1 MKKVNAR
8 EYQANVLKLQ
18 EENFELKM
26 QLSDITQR
34 LQMFVQSKNLD
45 ADVAKTIADQ
55 QSMIQSLRERISDL
69 SANGDKPRS
78 ALLIA
83 ENELAKARE
92 LLSDDGSDR
101 CEDLE
106 KQIVELK
113 KQNDDLAVENMSLRD
128 RIEELEGEFASRS
141 PGMMSSKSSS
151 KGFSVSSKAP
161 SESAGDPYDL
171 RSPFTGANDWK
182 AKCKELEDEIAQCLE
197 TNKQLST
204 ELAKAR
210 IRNKKF
216 DQMTLGQFQRRFNEM
231 VDSHCEHVDMKFR
244 EFEETVN
251 VLQGTLKEF
260 VKASLLSSSGVLNSD
275 LDAGTGSGF
284 ESPKQMTNAQ
294 NPLLA
299 FLTEPGRSKGV
310 QIQVSS
316 PYFVESETPRKV
328 TFTMSSPQTNEARD
342 ENYVPSPILK
352 KRNQSGTLATSSPQ
366 ASERQANRFAVSSP
380 KGVDITRTV
389 QTALSSPKTVDVPR
403 SIKTALS
410 SPKTMEKCDSSQIY
424 QALLDTVWTEFC
436 GGKPPEFE
444 LLDADRV
451 ALLISVIQKKMRE
464 MRRQI
469 DEAQTLSA
477 PIQEIIR
484 ATRRDFRTI
493 SDRLHM
499 DHEELMGQL
508 EHL

>member
-26 QLSDITQR
+26 QLSDVTQR
-34 LQMFVQSKNLD
+34 LQMLVQSKNLD
-45 ADVAKTIADQ
+45 ADIAKTIADQ

-69 SANGDKPRS
+69 SANDDKPRS

-92 LLSDDGSDR
+92 RLSDDDAQ
-101 CEDLE
+101 DLE
-106 KQIVELK
+106 RQIVELK

-128 RIEELEGEFASRS
+128 RIEELEGECASRS

-171 RSPFTGANDWK
+171 RSPFTGASDWK

-204 ELAKAR
+204 ELARAR

-216 DQMTLGQFQRRFNEM
+216 DQMTLGKFQRRFNEM
-231 VDSHCEHVDMKFR
+231 VESHCEHVDMKFH
-244 EFEETVN
+244 EFEQTVS
-251 VLQGTLKEF
+251 VLQGTLREF
-260 VKASLLSSSGVLNSD
+260 VKASVLSSSGVLNSD
-275 LDAGTGSGF
+275 LDAGIGSGV
-284 ESPKQMTNAQ
+284 ESPKQMANVQ

-328 TFTMSSPQTNEARD
+328 TFTMSSPQTNETRD

-352 KRNQSGTLATSSPQ
+352 RRNEPRALATSSPQ
-366 ASERQANRFAVSSP
+366 ASERQAKRADFVVSSP
-380 KGVDITRTV
+380 KGVDVTRTV
-389 QTALSSPKTVDVPR
+389 QTALSSPKAVDVPR

-451 ALLISVIQKKMRE
+451 TLLISVIQKKMRE

-484 ATRRDFRTI
+484 ATRMDFRTI

-499 DHEELMGQL
+499 EHEELMGQL
-508 EHL
+508 ENL